1 MSSVAEHSDY
11 SDEDEDFSS
20 LYSGACKRFKK
31 EKQAV
36 CSTGKPH
43 LANKTET
50 KTSTSAGNVSPTPV
64 QQIDESSDE
73 EVLRVPNREIQE
85 VDLDETEAHEETDRQ
100 VETLED
106 IEDCINISPE
116 VSFSEDL
123 KASCELSEVP
133 AAIQDEIECEEDP
146 LYCASLNDSVRIES
160 GLW

>member
-1 MSSVAEHSDY
+1 MSVAEHSDY

-43 LANKTET
+43 LANKKET
-50 KTSTSAGNVSPTPV
+50 KIFTSAGNVSPTPV

-85 VDLDETEAHEETDRQ
+85 VDLDEPEVHEETERQ

-123 KASCELSEVP
+123 TARKLSKVP

-146 LYCASLNDSVRIES
+146 LYCASLNDSVRSES
-160 GLW
+160 WFW